1 MQLRKASSPPKADQ
15 VARGDL
21 RQMASST
28 ELGVFEASSS
38 PLLRVDELAGSIKW
52 RYPTTRTMS
61 PTTWDT

>member
-15 VARGDL
+15 AAPGGL

-38 PLLRVDELAGSIKW
+38 PLLGFDKLRVRFSGAIQQPV
-52 RYPTTRTMS
+52 R
-61 PTTWDT
+61 